1 MSSTSDTC
9 RLAIR
14 RLHRE
19 KSAAYRDAWKR
30 RGELIS
36 IVANIARKVDR
47 LEHASDGAAG
57 LRDENVMDTAID
69 LLVYCIKYKTF
80 LADMDESVAALIF
93 KRPTNRPYSDG
104 WDGFESALDTVA
116 LTAVDKSTA
125 RIDEASRTI
134 VVRFGDLVACFSG
147 VTALDTPSIRLDKVD
162 LVIGATV
169 DLMGALRRVDDVG
182 FRRFIDQLCAD
193 DRNEKF

>member
-30 RGELIS
+30 RGEVIS

-47 LEHASDGAAG
+47 LEHASDGAPG

-69 LLVYCIKYKTF
+69 LLIYCIKYKTF
-80 LADMDESVAALIF
+80 LADMDESVATLIF
-93 KRPTNRPYSDG
+93 KKPTSRPYSDG
-104 WDGFESALDTVA
+104 WEGFESALDTVDLA
-116 LTAVDKSTA
+116 AVDNSTA
-125 RIDEASRTI
+125 RIDEASCGV

-147 VTALDTPSIRLDKVD
+147 VTAVYAPSIRLDKVD

-169 DLMGALRRVDDVG
+169 NLVGALRRVDDAR
-182 FRRFIDQLCAD
+182 FRQFVDRLCAD
-193 DRNEKF
+193 DAK